1 VSGTAGASPGV
12 SSAFKGRST
21 PRKMSRRYDLFRL
34 FMIVLCR
41 VLFGLTIHGME
52 KVPKAGPLVVA
63 ANHRQYPDPVLVC
76 MAVPRRMQWMGKKQ
90 LYEPPYRRFF
100 EFIGSF
106 PVDREGGGRAGVKI
120 ALGYLAEGWALGIF
134 PEGTHKDDGTAREA
148 KSGAVMLAIRG
159 KAPVVP
165 VYVSK
170 IPGPMARLRGERLR
184 LIVGDPI
191 RLSPDLRGGKAYR
204 EAADGVLRTIYA
216 LPEGDRP

>member
-1 VSGTAGASPGV
+1 MSGEGGT
-12 SSAFKGRST
+12 SAFKGRST
-21 PRKMSRRYDLFRL
+21 PRRMSRRYDLFRR

-41 VLFGLTIHGME
+41 ALFGLTIRGME

-63 ANHRQYPDPVLVC
+63 ANHTQYPDPVLVC

-90 LYEPPYRRFF
+90 LYEPPYRRLF

-134 PEGTHKDDGTAREA
+134 PEGTHKDDGTARGA

-159 KAPVVP
+159 GAPVVP

-170 IPGPMARLRGERLR
+170 IPGPLARLRGERLR

-191 RLSPDLRGGKAYR
+191 RMDDTLRGGKAYR
-204 EAADGVLRTIYA
+204 DAADGVLHTIYA
-216 LPEGDRP
+216 LPGKDRP